1 MRRAELSGG
10 EQIRILDAPSRPI
23 EPEPPGR
30 TKLAVIVSL
39 LAMIFALGT
48 ALISGFID
56 TRIYDQDDLRRW
68 GELPELPFIPDLHF
82 DGPVTRSGAS
92 TSSAPPPV

>member
-1 MRRAELSGG
+1 MPSINLLPWRQELRKRRQREFAIG
-10 EQIRILDAPSRPI
+10 AVAA
-23 EPEPPGR
+23 
-30 TKLAVIVSL
+30 LALALIVSL
-39 LAMIFALGT
+39 LAMIFAFGT

-68 GELPELPFIPDLHF
+68 GELPELPFIPDLHY

-92 TSSAPPPV
+92 ASSAPPPA